1 MTSLEQRQTVIELI
15 DTACANGARKHK
27 ACEHIGLSVRTL
39 QRWMRTETQ
48 MGDRRASNLRRK
60 PALTY
65 NQLTEQE
72 RQHVCA
78 VVNSA
83 PFANLPASQIVPRLA
98 DAGQYIASESTV
110 IRILRQEQ
118 QLKHRHGTKK
128 AKRHRRPKSLV
139 AHAINCVYSW
149 DITYLPSNIQGKYY
163 YLYAY
168 LDIFSRKIVGWQVYD
183 SECAEHAKALLQS
196 ICEQEGIVPG
206 QLTIHSDN
214 GGPMKAQT
222 LLVMMQNL
230 GIAYTRSRPSVSD
243 DNPYSESLFKT
254 LKYRA
259 ELPIKPFASL
269 LQARN
274 YMAQLVHWY
283 NEVHQHSSIAYV
295 TPSIRHAGLDQAI
308 LKQRK
313 AVYEAAKA
321 KHPER
326 WSKQTRQWGYVDTVH
341 LNPERDKRVTSK
353 AANEQGANSAQVM
366 QKAPMHQT
374 GTKQRSPENVVGKKT
389 AAELSTAVPTAPSL
403 GQEASA
409 AVGNSSTTNIPN
421 FYRHQQP
428 ENIR

>member
-1 MTSLEQRQTVIELI
+1 MTSLEQRQTVIKLI
-15 DTACANGARKHK
+15 NTACASGARQHK
-27 ACEHIGLSVRTL
+27 ACEQIGLSVRTL
-39 QRWMRTETQ
+39 QRWRRVETQ
-48 MGDRRASNLRRK
+48 AGDRRASSLRRK
-60 PALTY
+60 PAYTH
-65 NQLTEQE
+65 NQLTEEE
-72 RQHVCA
+72 RQRVCVLA
-78 VVNSA
+78 NTT

-98 DAGQYIASESTV
+98 DAGQYIASETTI

-118 QLKHRHGTKK
+118 QLQHRHGTKK
-128 AKRHRRPKSLV
+128 AKYHPRPKGLV
-139 AHAINCVYSW
+139 AHAINSVYSW

-168 LDIFSRKIVGWQVYD
+168 LDIFSRKLVGWQVYD

-196 ICEQEGIVPG
+196 IYEQEGIISG

-222 LLVMMQNL
+222 LLVLMQNL

-269 LQARN
+269 LEARN
-274 YMAQLVHWY
+274 YVTQLVHWY

-295 TPSIRHAGLDQAI
+295 TPSARHAGLDQAI
-308 LKQRK
+308 LEQRK

-326 WSKQTRQWGYVDTVH
+326 WSKQTRQWSYVDAVH
-341 LNPERDKRVTSK
+341 LNPEREKIPTGKVATQ
-353 AANEQGANSAQVM
+353 QGAKPYSSDAKSAHGPNRNQ
-366 QKAPMHQT
+366 
-374 GTKQRSPENVVGKKT
+374 
-389 AAELSTAVPTAPSL
+389 AAQHRES
-403 GQEASA
+403 G
-409 AVGNSSTTNIPN
+409 G
-421 FYRHQQP
+421 
-428 ENIR
+428 